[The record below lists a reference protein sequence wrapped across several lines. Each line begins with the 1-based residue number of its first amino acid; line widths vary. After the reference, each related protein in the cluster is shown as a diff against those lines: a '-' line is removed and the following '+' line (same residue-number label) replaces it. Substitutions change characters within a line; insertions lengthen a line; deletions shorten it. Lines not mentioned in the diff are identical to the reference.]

1 VGKIAIRSAT
11 ALLLILALV
20 VGSAAT
26 FTPMAAGLP
35 ATSMSG
41 TASDGH
47 DGCKG
52 CAPVK
57 MSVADCG
64 TICVS
69 LVAVLQ
75 PAAAVS
81 DGVAYP
87 HWRSPDQSVRTEGT
101 EPPTAPPRF

>member
-11 ALLLILALV
+11 VLLLILALV
-20 VGSAAT
+20 VGPAAT
-26 FTPMAAGLP
+26 FTPMATP
-35 ATSMSG
+35 AISMADA
-41 TASDGH
+41 ASDGH

-52 CAPVK
+52 CTPAK
-57 MSVADCG
+57 MSVVDCG

-81 DGVAYP
+81 DGVTYP
-87 HWRSPDQSVRTEGT
+87 QWASSDQSVRTDGT

>member
-11 ALLLILALV
+11 VLLLILALV
-20 VGSAAT
+20 AGPAASL
-26 FTPMAAGLP
+26 TPMATAMP
-35 ATSMSG
+35 AMSMSG
-41 TASDGH
+41 AASDGH
-47 DGCKG
+47 EGCQG
-52 CAPVK
+52 CTPVK

-81 DGVAYP
+81 DGVADP